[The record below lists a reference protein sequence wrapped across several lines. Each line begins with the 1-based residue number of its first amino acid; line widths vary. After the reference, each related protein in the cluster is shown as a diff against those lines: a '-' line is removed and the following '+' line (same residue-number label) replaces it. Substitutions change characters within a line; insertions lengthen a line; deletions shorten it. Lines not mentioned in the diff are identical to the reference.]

1 MGVRDYI
8 EILWR
13 RKWIIVI
20 AVAVTMV
27 MATAATFLATPMY
40 RASTILRVL
49 AVTGG
54 GSSDWV
60 TYDSRQIERLMN
72 TYAELATSR
81 LVYEQLARELE
92 IIEVPEIQVDI
103 RGETELI
110 AITAEGPDPVV
121 ARDAANALAELLIDE
136 TRALYTGSGKTAQ
149 EILGE
154 QLARAKTEL
163 DEAWTEYETLLA
175 DSPEDSDTI
184 AAAGTIIDLKERTY
198 AVLLEQYERNRV
210 REAVLA
216 NTLSVVEPAIAPSA
230 PSSPRRGLN
239 LALGLVVGLV
249 AGVALAFLFENLD
262 TTLYSAEQIK
272 GVTGLPLLG
281 TVPTAG
287 RRKDEGLFNGN
298 SPEGEAFRH
307 LRTQV
312 LMHDHGSSVQT
323 LLVTSAGP
331 QEGKSTVVAN
341 LASAMAQTGRTVMVV
356 DAHLRLPTVHKMFGL
371 SNKVGLSSVLE
382 GKASLEEAVQ
392 TAEIPGVHVLASGP
406 VPANPAELISSA
418 KMKELVAELADQYDM
433 ILLDTPSLL
442 AVTDAAELTRAA
454 DGVVLVV
461 ERAQAR
467 QESVW
472 AACQQLASMEAN
484 PIGVVVNRVS
494 QDGFYLYY
502 QHVPT

>member
-1 MGVRDYI
+1 MGVRDYL
-8 EILWR
+8 EIVWR

-20 AVAVTMV
+20 AVVVTMV
-27 MATAATFLATPMY
+27 TATAATLLATPMY
-40 RASTILRVL
+40 RASAILRVL

-54 GSSDWV
+54 GSADWV

-81 LVYEQLARELE
+81 LVYEELARRLE
-92 IIEVPEIQVDI
+92 VAEVPSIQVEI

-136 TRALYTGSGKTAQ
+136 TRALYTGTGKTAQ

-154 QLARAKTEL
+154 QLARAKSEL
-163 DEAWTEYETLLA
+163 DEAWTEYERLLA
-175 DSPEDSDTI
+175 ESPEDSDTI
-184 AAAGTIIDLKERTY
+184 AAAGTVIDLKERTY

-216 NTLSVVEPAIAPSA
+216 NTLSMVEPAIAPSG
-230 PSSPRRGLN
+230 PSSPRKAMN

-281 TVPTAG
+281 TVPTASK
-287 RRKDEGLFNGN
+287 RKDESLFNGN
-298 SPEGEAFRH
+298 SPQGEAFRH
-307 LRTQV
+307 LRTRV
-312 LMHDHGSSVQT
+312 FMHDHGSSLHT
-323 LLVTSAGP
+323 LLVTSAEP

-341 LASAMAQTGRTVMVV
+341 LASAMAQAGRTVMVV
-356 DAHLRLPTVHKMFGL
+356 DAHLRLPTVHKIFGL

-392 TAEIPGVHVLASGP
+392 SAEIPGVHVLASGP

-418 KMKELVAELADQYDM
+418 KMAALVAGLADQYDM
-433 ILLDTPSLL
+433 VLLDTPSLL

-467 QESVW
+467 RESVW
-472 AACQQLASMEAN
+472 AACQQLAHMDAN

-502 QHVPT
+502 QHMPT